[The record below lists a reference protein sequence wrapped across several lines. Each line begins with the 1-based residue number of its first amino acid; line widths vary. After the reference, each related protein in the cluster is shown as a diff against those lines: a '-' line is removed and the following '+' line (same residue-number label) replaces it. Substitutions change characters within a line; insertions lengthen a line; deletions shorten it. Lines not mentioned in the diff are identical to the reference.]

1 MQSCLVHA
9 FYKQR
14 QTEIVKK
21 SGRKLSNTLKLN
33 FCYLKIIR
41 FLHPFCHRK
50 IIGDILI
57 NKQKTIV
64 AVSVRLYD

>member
-33 FCYLKIIR
+33 FAIWKLFAFFIHFAIEK
-41 FLHPFCHRK
+41 
-50 IIGDILI
+50 
-57 NKQKTIV
+57 
-64 AVSVRLYD
+64 